1 MSTMT
6 YDPELRELRERAGR
20 IYRQAHASG
29 LTGRPGLD
37 DDVAALARWSLDHPV
52 RSGAA
57 LSAWLTSVSVE
68 EAFAAAELDAF
79 DTYMKERRAGASH
92 SDAMAV
98 AEATHV
104 HRFTTTVNDGRCP
117 VLNTGTVVTV
127 RRCDGCGTEFRDER
141 RYNYS
146 GD

>member
-1 MSTMT
+1 MATMT
-6 YDPELRELRERAGR
+6 YDPELRELRERASR
-20 IYRQAHASG
+20 ICRQAHLAGFSG
-29 LTGRPGLD
+29 RQGLD
-37 DDVAALARWSLDHPV
+37 TEVAALARWSLDHPL
-52 RSGAA
+52 RPGAA
-57 LSAWLTSVSVE
+57 ISAWLTGVSVD

-79 DTYMKERRAGASH
+79 DAYMTARRADADH
-92 SDAMAV
+92 SAAMAV

-127 RRCDGCGTEFRDER
+127 RRCAGCGTEFRDER